1 MVLDLAF
8 CYFKSIFWI
17 SVFYEGAGLDKSIY
31 ELWFDCKCTG
41 KRTKFYSVG
50 ANLITLGYVASTYVS
65 EANLGYAGTIT
76 SFYIKGI
83 TLEIWG

>member
-1 MVLDLAF
+1 
-8 CYFKSIFWI
+8 
-17 SVFYEGAGLDKSIY
+17 
-31 ELWFDCKCTG
+31 
-41 KRTKFYSVG
+41 VG

-83 TLEIWG
+83 TLEI